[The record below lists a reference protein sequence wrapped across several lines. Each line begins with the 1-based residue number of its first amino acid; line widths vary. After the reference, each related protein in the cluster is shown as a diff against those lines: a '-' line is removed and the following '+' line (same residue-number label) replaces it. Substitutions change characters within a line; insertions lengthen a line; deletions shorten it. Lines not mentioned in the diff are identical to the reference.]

1 MNRRESA
8 HYSRAQ
14 YVRSEGCQ
22 QLRSLGLG
30 ERVLLHDERNEV
42 RLRSEQVDEPDS
54 VTQDGASAVDST
66 QQQQAAGRA
75 RPSSTQGNCRN
86 GVRT

>member
-54 VTQDGASAVDST
+54 VRQYGASAVEAFH
-66 QQQQAAGRA
+66 AASKATAGTGCA
-75 RPSSTQGNCRN
+75 RSRSGCRK
-86 GVRT
+86 